1 MRWRR
6 HLPEASQN
14 QRSLMK
20 IGLFS
25 VAYESADGKFIRP

>member
-1 MRWRR
+1 MLWRC

-20 IGLFS
+20 IGVFS
-25 VAYESADGKFIRP
+25 VGYESAEGKFIRP